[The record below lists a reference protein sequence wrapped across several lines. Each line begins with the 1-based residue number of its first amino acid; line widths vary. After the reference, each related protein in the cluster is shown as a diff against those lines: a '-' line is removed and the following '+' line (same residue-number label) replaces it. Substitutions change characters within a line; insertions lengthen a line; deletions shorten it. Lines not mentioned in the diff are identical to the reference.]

1 MPSIT
6 FKILGVPSD
15 RGERQILVDSE
26 FTLAEV
32 KDLVKKEFKLVPAA
46 SITFLH
52 SGKRYGRDTDNIQFK
67 RVPIDPRT
75 ENITVIV
82 SNPYSHS

>member
-26 FTLAEV
+26 QTVAEV
-32 KDLVKKEFKLVPAA
+32 KNLVKKEFKLVPTAT
-46 SITFLH
+46 ITLLH
-52 SGKRYGRDTDNIQFK
+52 SGKRYGKDMDDIQFK
-67 RVPIDPRT
+67 RIPIDPRS

-82 SNPYSHS
+82 SNPYSR